1 MVVVLINGRPLS
13 VRWEAA
19 HVPALVEAWE
29 PGEFG
34 GTAVADVLFGDYNPS
49 GRLAITIPR
58 SAAQLPAY
66 YDCKPS
72 KVFWVEKGWSRNHGY
87 VDMPS
92 SPLYP
97 FGYGLSYTQ
106 FQYSN
111 LVVDTAGD
119 PSRWQRPGPPGDK
132 ERGSRP
138 GVETVQLYLHE
149 RFAPVSTAIK
159 QLHGFQRVALNAG
172 ESKTVSFTLT
182 PEDLMLLD
190 LDMHWSVVP
199 GTFDIM
205 VGSSSADI
213 PLKTT
218 LEVQP

>member
-1 MVVVLINGRPLS
+1 
-13 VRWEAA
+13 
-19 HVPALVEAWE
+19 
-29 PGEFG
+29 
-34 GTAVADVLFGDYNPS
+34 
-49 GRLAITIPR
+49 
-58 SAAQLPAY
+58 
-66 YDCKPS
+66 
-72 KVFWVEKGWSRNHGY
+72 

-111 LVVDTAGD
+111 PVVDSPQIRAGGNA
-119 PSRWQRPGPPGDK
+119 RVHLEVK
-132 ERGSRP
+132 NVGSRP

-159 QLHGFQRVALNAG
+159 QLHGFERVPLNPG

-190 LDMHWSVVP
+190 LDLHWRVVP

-205 VGSSSADI
+205 VGSSSADV
-213 PLKTT
+213 PLKST
-218 LEVQP
+218 LEVKPSFGTVD

>member
-1 MVVVLINGRPLS
+1 
-13 VRWEAA
+13 
-19 HVPALVEAWE
+19 
-29 PGEFG
+29 
-34 GTAVADVLFGDYNPS
+34 
-49 GRLAITIPR
+49 
-58 SAAQLPAY
+58 
-66 YDCKPS
+66 
-72 KVFWVEKGWSRNHGY
+72 VEKGWSRNHGY

-111 LVVDTAGD
+111 LVVDSPQIRAGGNA
-119 PSRWQRPGPPGDK
+119 RVHLEVK
-132 ERGSRP
+132 NIGSRP
-138 GVETVQLYLHE
+138 GVDTVQLYLHE

-159 QLHGFQRVALNAG
+159 QLHGFERVALNAG

-190 LDMHWSVVP
+190 LNMHWSVVP

-213 PLKTT
+213 PLKAT
-218 LEVQP
+218 LQVKPGFETAE